1 MSAKHSRAHNPSPC
15 IGLALGSGAS
25 RGWAHIGIIQELA
38 ALGVEPDIVC
48 GCSIGSIVGAAY
60 VSGKLDTLHQWVC
73 AFSKRDIIRF
83 FELDFSFNGFIDAE
97 HMHAFLHE
105 YVCDEEQLIEKFD
118 KTFATVSTE
127 LKSGREIWFDHG
139 PAIDAVRASISLPGL
154 FPPMLHDGRWLV
166 DGGLVNPVPVSV
178 CRALGAEIVIA
189 VNLNGD
195 IVGKHFIQKSEPPGH
210 RFNNEMI
217 NQIAENIKAYSESLF
232 TNNHDAKTIEP
243 PNIFDAIAGSWNIT
257 QDRITRSR
265 MAGDP
270 PDVMLVPKLS
280 HIGLLE
286 FYRADQAIE
295 EGRNCV
301 RRMESELRH
310 SLNLDH

>member
-1 MSAKHSRAHNPSPC
+1 MKTVSRSEKPSLR

-25 RGWAHIGIIQELA
+25 RGWAHIGIIKQLA
-38 ALGVEPDIVC
+38 DLGVEPDIIC

-60 VSGKLDTLHQWVC
+60 VSGKLDKLSKWVC

-97 HMHAFLHE
+97 HMHGFLDK
-105 YVCDEEQLIEKFD
+105 YVCDEDQCIENFD
-118 KTFATVSTE
+118 KVFATVSTE
-127 LKSGREIWFDHG
+127 LKSGREVWFTKG
-139 PAIDAVRASISLPGL
+139 LAIEAVRASISLPGL
-154 FPPMLHDGRWLV
+154 FPPVLHDGNWLV

-178 CRALGAEIVIA
+178 CRALGADIVIA

-195 IVGKHFIQKSEPPGH
+195 IVGKHFTAKTEIQEPM
-210 RFNNEMI
+210 FSNEMI
-217 NQIAENIKAYSESLF
+217 NQIAHNIKAYSDSLF
-232 TNNHDAKTIEP
+232 PNSHGSKEFEP

-270 PDVMLVPKLS
+270 PDVVLAPKLS

-295 EGRNCV
+295 EGRDCV
-301 RRMESELRH
+301 RRMEAELRH
-310 SLNLDH
+310 CLSL